1 MRKIA
6 IINQKGGVG
15 KTTTAAT
22 LATIWARQGK
32 RVLAVDMDPQGNLG
46 LMLGLM
52 YSPDRPTVY
61 NAVTQNPQAV
71 KLDAREIIVGTKDGV
86 DLIPSTLEL
95 DALTREG
102 TGGLEFRLRV
112 ALDPLEDDYDLCVID
127 CPPTC
132 GLLSRLALMA
142 ADEVVVPMSAELCS
156 IAGLGALL
164 NTVGEMSGKYLNPG
178 LKVLG
183 IVVTR
188 FVKKNG
194 SETEMLGNI
203 RSLAESEGV
212 PVFDTVINDSDTVSS
227 ARNSMTTVASSDAK
241 PGWANSLCA
250 KAYASLAR
258 EILGEAE

>member
-61 NAVTQNPQAV
+61 NAVTQNPH
-71 KLDAREIIVGTKDGV
+71 
-86 DLIPSTLEL
+86 
-95 DALTREG
+95 ALTREG

-178 LKVLG
+178 LKVSG

-212 PVFDTVINDSDTVSS
+212 PVFGTVINDSDTVSS